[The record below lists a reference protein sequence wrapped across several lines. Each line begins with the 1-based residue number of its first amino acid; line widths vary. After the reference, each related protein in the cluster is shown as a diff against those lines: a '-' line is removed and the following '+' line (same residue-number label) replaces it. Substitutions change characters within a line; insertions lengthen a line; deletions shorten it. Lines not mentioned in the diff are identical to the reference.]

1 MPSSS
6 PTTYLDDTIVKVDN
20 DREND
25 NNHDHDDD
33 HNDDDDRNDDDIERL
48 MVPVDPATGVGS
60 SKRKLST
67 VTLLGISI
75 GILFTVVVG
84 MSFAFATNNKNKGSG
99 HKREVISAADGTG
112 DVTTTI
118 VYEEVDPPL
127 IKEDKD
133 AEAGT
138 SLDDEN
144 DPRNEMVTGKGLAEI
159 PVGLVDFIKK
169 VVSVPAAGRGRHSIN
184 IPPDML
190 HRMNGFCSFLE
201 EYEPAENTNYFQ
213 CSTDMDNPN
222 FPFDDDS
229 AEEKKHGYTPSDELY
244 ELWSKATNV
253 SVEALRKIHIG
264 SGLETHAPGVLCSM
278 PLPPEDQINAR
289 EYWKLCIQPRA
300 GFFNALQCK
309 GLCEDP
315 TDVET
320 CSTVGVIGY
329 ALMEEGVCYPSHMH
343 QAEEGYWQIAG
354 RGWWKTWFDQ
364 EGSFFGDDRYITTQ
378 NTMGSDYAFHAQR
391 QGVVHEMDTTAN
403 LDGTGQA
410 TIRSPM
416 VMIYFWGLSTA
427 LDNNYRYVPDLKDQ
441 QISGAGLDNG
451 SCATERRIPP
461 RDSNQ
466 TITTNNC

>member
-6 PTTYLDDTIVKVDN
+6 LTIHLDDTVVKEDN

-33 HNDDDDRNDDDIERL
+33 HNDDDDRNDDGIERL

-127 IKEDKD
+127 VKEDED
-133 AEAGT
+133 AEAET

-184 IPPDML
+184 IPRTYYYL
-190 HRMNGFCSFLE
+190 YLQICFVSFCFVFFHVL
-201 EYEPAENTNYFQ
+201 
-213 CSTDMDNPN
+213 
-222 FPFDDDS
+222 
-229 AEEKKHGYTPSDELY
+229 
-244 ELWSKATNV
+244 
-253 SVEALRKIHIG
+253 
-264 SGLETHAPGVLCSM
+264 LCSSIIISNHC
-278 PLPPEDQINAR
+278 L
-289 EYWKLCIQPRA
+289 RA
-300 GFFNALQCK
+300 THL
-309 GLCEDP
+309 
-315 TDVET
+315 
-320 CSTVGVIGY
+320 
-329 ALMEEGVCYPSHMH
+329 
-343 QAEEGYWQIAG
+343 
-354 RGWWKTWFDQ
+354 
-364 EGSFFGDDRYITTQ
+364 SFIISILLTATTICV
-378 NTMGSDYAFHAQR
+378 S
-391 QGVVHEMDTTAN
+391 
-403 LDGTGQA
+403 
-410 TIRSPM
+410 IS
-416 VMIYFWGLSTA
+416 
-427 LDNNYRYVPDLKDQ
+427 RYV
-441 QISGAGLDNG
+441 A
-451 SCATERRIPP
+451 
-461 RDSNQ
+461 
-466 TITTNNC
+466 